1 MAPSKSN
8 RNRTMK
14 LKKGIKQLVEEAMAE
29 IETMS
34 TEEAIERHRDE
45 DVLLVDIRDVRELE
59 ADGMVPD
66 AVHAPRGMIEFWVD
80 PDSPYH
86 KEVFNQP
93 NKIFVLYCRSSWRS
107 ALATKALKDM
117 GMNNV
122 CHFSGGFTAWKES
135 NGTIVERSK

>member
-1 MAPSKSN
+1 
-8 RNRTMK
+8 MK
-14 LKKGIKQLVEEAMAE
+14 LKKGIKHLVEEAMAE

-34 TEEAIERHRDE
+34 TEEAIKRHRDD

-59 ADGMVPD
+59 ADGMVPG

-80 PDSPYH
+80 PDSSYH

-93 NKIFVLYCRSSWRS
+93 NKTFVLYCRSSWRS

-117 GMNNV
+117 GMDNG
-122 CHFSGGFTAWKES
+122 CHFAGGFMAWKVA
-135 NGTIVERSK
+135 NGPIVERSHWEY

>member
-1 MAPSKSN
+1 
-8 RNRTMK
+8 MK

-34 TEEAIERHRDE
+34 TEEAIKRHRDD

-59 ADGMVPD
+59 ADVMVPG

-80 PDSPYH
+80 PDSSYH
-86 KEVFNQP
+86 EEVFNQP
-93 NKIFVLYCRSSWRS
+93 NKSFVLYCRSSWRS

-117 GMNNV
+117 GMDNG
-122 CHFSGGFTAWKES
+122 CHFAGGFMAWKVA
-135 NGTIVERSK
+135 NGPIVERSHWEY

>member
-1 MAPSKSN
+1 
-8 RNRTMK
+8 MK
-14 LKKGIKQLVEEAMAE
+14 LKKGIKHLVEEAMAE

-34 TEEAIERHRDE
+34 TGEPIKRYRDD

-59 ADGMVPD
+59 ADGMVPG
-66 AVHAPRGMIEFWVD
+66 AVHAPRDMIEFWVD

-93 NKIFVLYCRSSWRS
+93 NKTFVLYCRSSWRS

-117 GMNNV
+117 GMDNG
-122 CHFSGGFTAWKES
+122 CHFAGGFRAWKVA
-135 NGTIVERSK
+135 NGPIVERSHWEY

>member
-1 MAPSKSN
+1 
-8 RNRTMK
+8 MK
-14 LKKGIKQLVEEAMAE
+14 LKKGIKHLVEEAMAE

-34 TEEAIERHRDE
+34 TEEAIKRYRDD

-59 ADGMVPD
+59 ADGMVPG

-80 PDSPYH
+80 PDSSYH

-93 NKIFVLYCRSSWRS
+93 NKTFVLYCRSSWRS

-117 GMNNV
+117 GMDNG
-122 CHFSGGFTAWKES
+122 CHFAVGFMAWKVA
-135 NGTIVERSK
+135 NGPIVERSHWEY